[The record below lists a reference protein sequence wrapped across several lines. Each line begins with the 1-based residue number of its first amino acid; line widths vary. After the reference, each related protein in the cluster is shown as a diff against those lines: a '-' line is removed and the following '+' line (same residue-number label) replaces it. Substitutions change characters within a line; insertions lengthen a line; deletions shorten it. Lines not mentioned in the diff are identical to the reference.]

1 MFFKKASPSQ
11 SLKIPKHV
19 AIIMDGNGRWAKK
32 RGLPRSAGHAQGVKA
47 LKNIIEPVGKL
58 GIKFLSVY
66 AFSTENWKR
75 PQEEIETLMN
85 LLLENINKELPEIK
99 SQKIRLRFLG
109 DLQALKPTLQASIQ
123 HAENQTKDNSA
134 LQINIMLNYGGRRE
148 IIQAVQAAATAGAD
162 LKKITEAEF
171 ENYLYTRDI
180 PDPELLIR
188 TSGELRISNFLLWQ
202 IAYSEI
208 YVTPTL
214 WPDFNEVELKKAI
227 ENYSQRERRL
237 GHVQAAAH

>member
-1 MFFKKASPSQ
+1 LFFKKSSVK
-11 SLKIPKHV
+11 LIIPKHV

-47 LKNIIEPVGKL
+47 LKNIIEPAGKL
-58 GIKFLSVY
+58 GIRYLSVY

-75 PQEEIETLMN
+75 PQDEIETLMN

-99 SQKIRLRFLG
+99 EKKIRLRFLG
-109 DLQALKPTLQASIQ
+109 DLKALSESLQKSIQ
-123 HAENQTKDNSA
+123 QAEEQTAQNSA
-134 LQINIMLNYGGRRE
+134 MQINIMLNYGARRE
-148 IIQAVQAAATAGAD
+148 MIQAIHQAAQSGAD
-162 LKKITEAEF
+162 LKTIKEEEF
-171 ENYLYTRDI
+171 EKFLYTRDI

-188 TSGELRISNFLLWQ
+188 TSGELRVSNFLLWQ
-202 IAYSEI
+202 IAYTEI
-208 YVTPTL
+208 YITPTL
-214 WPDFNEVELKKAI
+214 WPDFNEAELKKAI